1 LVSKTALI
9 VIDVQYIHVDP
20 DTTVSGSDQPDEN
33 KAYVRRRMSDTQLPA
48 ITNLLD
54 SWRKAG
60 KLIVHI
66 AFNHTAPDG
75 SDLEPGIYQAF
86 KKEYGDLS
94 LWPVRTA
101 ADPLS
106 DIMREVAPLPGE
118 IVLQKTTFSA
128 FKSTN
133 IDFVLKNHGID
144 SLLLVGGLTGCCV
157 LHTAVDAKAH
167 GYEIYTV
174 SDADIDWSPER
185 HERALPVPGYNAIL
199 TMDGAL
205 QLLAVS
211 L

>member
-1 LVSKTALI
+1 MSKTALV

-20 DTTVSGSDQPDEN
+20 DSTVSGSDQPEEN
-33 KAYVRRRMSDTQLPA
+33 KTYVRERMSGTQLPA
-48 ITNLLD
+48 LAKLLD

-66 AFNHTAPDG
+66 AFNHIAPDG
-75 SDLEPGIYQAF
+75 SDLEPGLYAAF
-86 KKEYGDLS
+86 NREYSDPS

-106 DIMREVAPLPGE
+106 NIVREVAPLPGE

-144 SLLLVGGLTGCCV
+144 SLLLVGGLTGCCL

-167 GYEIYTV
+167 GYKIYTV

-185 HERALPVPGYNAIL
+185 HKGALPVPGYNAIL
-199 TMDGAL
+199 TMDEAL
-205 QLLAVS
+205 ELLAGHD
-211 L
+211 